1 MTKMEIDNV
10 EIILEKEI
18 KDGRIIGLTQWNG
31 RKAKIIIV
39 KEEK

>member
-1 MTKMEIDNV
+1 MEIENV

>member
-1 MTKMEIDNV
+1 MEIENV

-39 KEEK
+39 EEVK